1 MSAPEFSRPID
12 RRHLKQAPE
21 HLLAS
26 EAECAALAQR
36 FGLVKIRRLGAQ
48 LALVAD
54 GEAVDATGTLE
65 ADFVQSCAISGD
77 DLPVR
82 LHEQVTFRFV
92 PESLTPGP
100 DAEIELDDA
109 ILDEIEYSG
118 TTFDLGEAVAQ
129 SLALAIDPYAV
140 GPGAE
145 AVRAKHGLDDAGPK
159 SALAEALAAL
169 KKD

>member
-1 MSAPEFSRPID
+1 MSEFTHMID
-12 RRHLKQAPE
+12 RRHLKAAPE
-21 HLLAS
+21 ELLAS
-26 EAECAALAQR
+26 EAERIALAAR
-36 FGLVKIRRLGAQ
+36 FGLVTIRRLGAK

-54 GEAVDATGTLE
+54 GEAVDASGTME

-82 LHEQVTFRFV
+82 LHEPVTFRFV
-92 PESLTPGP
+92 PAGAAPSPE
-100 DAEIELDDA
+100 AEIELDDA

-118 TTFDLGEAVAQ
+118 TSFDLGEAVAQ

-140 GPGAE
+140 GPQAE
-145 AVRAKHGLDDAGPK
+145 AARAKHGLNDAGPK

-169 KKD
+169 KK

>member
-1 MSAPEFSRPID
+1 VSEFCRLID
-12 RRHLKQAPE
+12 RRHLKGAPE
-21 HLLAS
+21 ELLTTPD
-26 EAECAALAQR
+26 ECAALAQR
-36 FGLVKIRRLGAQ
+36 FGLVKIRRLGAK

-54 GEAVDATGTLE
+54 GAAVNASGTME

-82 LHEQVTFRFV
+82 LHEAVTFRFV
-92 PESLTPGP
+92 PALADPPS

-109 ILDEIEYSG
+109 ILDEIDYSG

-140 GPGAE
+140 GPSAE
-145 AVRAKHGLDDAGPK
+145 AARAKHGLNDEGPK
-159 SALAEALAAL
+159 GALAQALAAL
-169 KKD
+169 KK